1 MQEIKIDTNYSK
13 EEKYKLLLSQLDT
26 LINVQDNYVSSIS
39 NVISALHNTMIF
51 FWTGLYFVTK
61 NELQLGIFQGTVA
74 CTNIAFGKGVCGT
87 CYQKKEVIIVEDV
100 NLFEGHIACSSLSQS
115 EIVLPVFDDD
125 KNIIAV
131 FDVDSEHLAYFDKVD
146 QIYLEKALKLIAPFI
161 NQFLKSNYQ

>member
-1 MQEIKIDTNYSK
+1 MINKSK
-13 EEKYKLLLSQLDT
+13 YTTRQSKNSVLFLIVLLGVFLFICSLHILT
-26 LINVQDNYVSSIS
+26 AL
-39 NVISALHNTMIF
+39 ISAVIMYTLF
-51 FWTGLYFVTK
+51 RSLFLYFVTK
-61 NELQLGIFQGTVA
+61 NDLQLGIFQGTVA

-87 CYQKKEVIIVEDV
+87 CYQKKDVIIVEDV

-146 QIYLEKALKLIAPFI
+146 QIYLEKALKLITPFI